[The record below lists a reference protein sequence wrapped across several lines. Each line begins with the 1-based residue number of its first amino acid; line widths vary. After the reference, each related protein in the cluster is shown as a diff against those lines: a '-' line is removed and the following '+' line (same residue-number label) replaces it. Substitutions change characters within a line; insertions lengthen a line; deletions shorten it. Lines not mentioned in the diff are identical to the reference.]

1 MIVEWTWL
9 IPVIPFIAFIL
20 IGLIPRK
27 TLWWEDG
34 GAYAIAGAGGAL
46 ILSLLVVW
54 DVFQG
59 HTLTFDAPSFD
70 WLVIGSFTVKF
81 GIWVDQLTAI
91 MLVVVS
97 VVSTLVV
104 VYSGGYMHEEGERRR
119 RYYAEIMLFISVMYG
134 LVIANNYLEMF
145 IFWELVGLCSYLLIG
160 FWYERPAAASAAK
173 RAFIVTRVGDI
184 MFMAGI
190 IILFKYMGSFD
201 FAVLFGDP
209 SQGTGN
215 AALTVQQV
223 PKDMLTLAT
232 ALIFGGA
239 IGKSAQFPLHEW
251 LPDAME
257 GPTTVSALI
266 HAATMVKAGVYLT
279 ARTYPLLVHTPD
291 TLLFVGIIGG
301 FTAILAA
308 TVALAATDIKRV
320 LAYST
325 ISQLGYMILGLGA
338 GGYLLISS
346 GSSAGYS
353 AATFHLMNHAF
364 FKALL
369 FLCAGSVIHAV
380 GTNDMRLMGGLG
392 LKMPITSVTML
403 VGALAIA
410 GIPPLSGF
418 WSKDEVLAAVYSAGS
433 FHSTFFLLWAMGVA
447 TAFLTAFYMFRMW
460 FMTFAGK
467 PRSDYHAHESPKLMS
482 WPLVVLT
489 GLALTSGAALFI
501 GIGFKAFMEEP
512 LLGTGM
518 NVLVEHETLPD
529 IFSGVFLEPFTY
541 LILGLVIVGILIA
554 RQVYL
559 VPGFDRAVFA
569 RGVPGTL
576 QRALENRWYISKF
589 YDDFAVTVVYGFSKL
604 ADLFDRYVIDGA
616 VNGIAYIGARTGGVI
631 RKAQSGDVQRYA
643 SLVILGIVL
652 LLIFLLLFSPGGA

>member
-1 MIVEWTWL
+1 MILEWTWL

-54 DVFQG
+54 EVFQG
-59 HTLTFDAPSFD
+59 HTLTFNAPSFE

-81 GIWVDQLTAI
+81 GIWVDQLTAV
-91 MLVVVS
+91 MLIVVS
-97 VVSTLVV
+97 IVSTLVV

-201 FAVLFGDP
+201 FATLFAN
-209 SQGTGN
+209 N
-215 AALTVQQV
+215 AQATVHAV
-223 PKDMLTLAT
+223 PQNMLTLST
-232 ALIFGGA
+232 VLIFGGA

-291 TLLFVGIIGG
+291 SLLFVGIIGG
-301 FTAILAA
+301 ITALLAA
-308 TVALAATDIKRV
+308 TVALAANDIKRV

-353 AATFHLMNHAF
+353 AATFHMMNHAF

-418 WSKDEVLAAVYSAGS
+418 WSKDEVLSAVYSAGS
-433 FHSTFFLLWAMGVA
+433 FHFTFFLLWAMGVA

-460 FMTFAGK
+460 FMTFARK
-467 PRSDYHAHESPKLMS
+467 PRSDYHAHESPRIMS
-482 WPLVVLT
+482 GPLVVLT
-489 GLALTSGAALFI
+489 GLALTSGSALFI
-501 GIGFKAFMEEP
+501 GAGFKAFMEGP

-518 NVLVEHETLPD
+518 NVVVEHETLMD
-529 IFSGVFLEPFTY
+529 VAGGVFLEPFTY
-541 LILGLVIVGILIA
+541 LILGLVIAGILLA
-554 RQVYL
+554 RQIYF
-559 VPGFDRAVFA
+559 VPGFDRSVFA
-569 RGVPGTL
+569 RGVPGRL
-576 QRALENRWYISKF
+576 QRALDNRWYISKF

-616 VNGIAYIGARTGGVI
+616 VNGIAYLGARTGGVI

-643 SLVILGIVL
+643 SFVILGIVL
-652 LLIFLLLFSPGGA
+652 LLIFLLYIVPGGG